1 MPLIIT
7 PGQLKRR
14 AELYHT
20 LGVLLGA
27 GLTAPQ
33 ALEQLHRHPPARSQR
48 EPIAQLQEYLR
59 QGHSVGSAVG
69 KLGSWMPSFDA
80 ALVDAGDKSGR
91 LDACFKL
98 LAAHYEERAQMA
110 RQMISDLTYP
120 VGLFHFAVL
129 IFAFVGYIGPGQQNG
144 MSKGLVFWWE
154 VLVPLLPVYGITLFL
169 LFACQGRR
177 GAEWRSL
184 IESVLR
190 RVPLLGAARRSLAL
204 ARLAAA
210 LEALLSAGIL
220 ITNAWEM
227 AVAASGSPALGRVVR
242 GWKEAVESG
251 STPAEL
257 IKQSGAFPD
266 MFASLYSTGEISGQL
281 DQSLTRLHTI
291 YQEEGS
297 RKMRQAGIW
306 AANLVKWGV
315 FLLVAYK
322 IIMFYMNLYGPGSE
336 LDQIEKGF

>member
-33 ALEQLHRHPPARSQR
+33 ALEQLHKHPPSRSLR
-48 EPIAQLQEYLR
+48 APIAQLQEGLR
-59 QGHSVGSAVG
+59 QGHSVGTAVAE
-69 KLGSWMPSFDA
+69 LGSWMPAFDA
-80 ALVDAGDKSGR
+80 ALVEAGDRSGR

-98 LAAHYEERAQMA
+98 LAVYYEERAQAA

-120 VGLFHFAVL
+120 AGLFHFAVL
-129 IFAFVGYIGPGQQNG
+129 IFAFVDYLKPGH
-144 MSKGLVFWWE
+144 GLARFWLH
-154 VLVPLLPVYGITLFL
+154 VLAPLIPVYAATGFL

-184 IESVLR
+184 LEGVLR
-190 RVPLLGAARRSLAL
+190 PVPLLGAARRSLAL

-210 LEALLSAGIL
+210 LDSLLSAGML

-227 AVAASGSPALGRVVR
+227 AAAASGSPALGRAVR

-251 STPAEL
+251 SSPAEL
-257 IKQSGAFPD
+257 MKESGSFPEL
-266 MFASLYSTGEISGQL
+266 FVSLYSTGEVSGKL
-281 DQSLTRLHTI
+281 DESLTRLHGI

-297 RKMRQAGIW
+297 RKMSQAGKW
-306 AANLVKWGV
+306 AGKLITWGV
-315 FLLVAYK
+315 MLLVGWW
-322 IIMFYMNLYGPGSE
+322 IISYYLSYYGQ

>member
-33 ALEQLHRHPPARSQR
+33 ALEQLHRNPPSFSQR
-48 EPIAQLQEYLR
+48 APIAQIQEYLR
-59 QGHSVGSAVG
+59 QGETVGSAVG
-69 KLGSWMPSFDA
+69 RMGSWMPAFDA
-80 ALVDAGDKSGR
+80 ALLEAGDKSGR

-98 LAAHYEERAQMA
+98 LAVYYEERAQLA
-110 RQMISDLTYP
+110 RQIISDLTYP
-120 VGLFHFAVL
+120 VGLYHFAAL
-129 IFAFVGYIGPGQQNG
+129 IFAFVAYVMPGTSSG
-144 MSKGLVFWWE
+144 KATLFWFHLLAP
-154 VLVPLLPVYGITLFL
+154 LVPIYGVVLFL
-169 LFACQGRR
+169 FFACQGRR

-184 IESVLR
+184 VEGLLR
-190 RVPLLGAARRSLAL
+190 RVPLLGGARRSLAL

-210 LEALLSAGIL
+210 LEALLNAGIL

-227 AVAASGSPALGRVVR
+227 AVAASGSPALGRSVR

-257 IKQSGAFPD
+257 MKQSREFPE
-266 MFASLYSTGEISGQL
+266 MFTSLYTTGEISGQL
-281 DQSLTRLHTI
+281 DESLQRLHTI
-291 YQEEGS
+291 YQDEGR
-297 RKMRQAGIW
+297 RKMRQAGLW

-315 FLLVAYK
+315 MLLVAYK
-322 IIMFYMNLYGPGSE
+322 IVSFYMGLYGPGSE
-336 LDQIEKGF
+336 LDKVLNGF